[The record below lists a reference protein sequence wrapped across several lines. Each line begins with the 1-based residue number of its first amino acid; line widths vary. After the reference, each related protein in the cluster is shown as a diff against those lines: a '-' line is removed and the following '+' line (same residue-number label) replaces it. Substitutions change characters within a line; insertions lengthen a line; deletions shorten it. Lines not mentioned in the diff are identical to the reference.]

1 MDCTTALASMSA
13 YLDGELAPRQATAF
27 EEHVRACDRCRMEFR
42 MKQDDAA
49 AIRRHA
55 TYFRAPS
62 SLAARVGLALPVSG
76 PRRAWIAD
84 KRLHWAA
91 LAASWLIAAVLSA
104 GLTYHAATPG
114 HHQQV
119 AAEVIAA
126 HKRSLLTDHL
136 TDIASAD
143 PRAVAP
149 WFEGKADLAPP
160 AASFAAAGYALAGG
174 RLDYVNGRPVGAVVY
189 RHRDRVINL
198 FAWRAKAG
206 ERLPV
211 TALSRDGLNVLY
223 WTRGG
228 TEFWAVSDAGLAE
241 LTAFRDLVDRA
252 AAAARPS

>member
-1 MDCTTALASMSA
+1 MDCTTALASISA

-27 EEHVRACDRCRMEFR
+27 EEHLQACDRCRMEFR
-42 MKQDDAA
+42 MEQDRSA

-55 TYFRAPS
+55 THFRAPS
-62 SLAARVGLALPVSG
+62 SLAARVGLALPVQG

-84 KRLHWAA
+84 RRLRRAA
-91 LAASWLIAAVLSA
+91 IAASWLIAAVLSA
-104 GLTYHAATPG
+104 GLTYYAAAPG
-114 HHQQV
+114 HHEQI

-126 HKRSLLTDHL
+126 HRSSLLADHL
-136 TDIASAD
+136 TDIASSD
-143 PRAVAP
+143 PRVVAP
-149 WFEGKADLAPP
+149 WFEGKTDLAPP

-211 TALSRDGLNVLY
+211 AALSRDGLNVLY

-241 LTAFRDLVDRA
+241 LTAFRDLVERA
-252 AAAARPS
+252 ARS